1 VYSSKLVN
9 IDNKMAEQETGQHL
23 KGFMKKDHYP
33 SLSLG
38 CFLACITINAYADV
52 VRWRTNYWNRG
63 NGLFLQLYAAFPD
76 S

>member
-23 KGFMKKDHYP
+23 KGFMKKDHYLMCGAP
-33 SLSLG
+33 H
-38 CFLACITINAYADV
+38 CFMV
-52 VRWRTNYWNRG
+52 VMEIY
-63 NGLFLQLYAAFPD
+63 